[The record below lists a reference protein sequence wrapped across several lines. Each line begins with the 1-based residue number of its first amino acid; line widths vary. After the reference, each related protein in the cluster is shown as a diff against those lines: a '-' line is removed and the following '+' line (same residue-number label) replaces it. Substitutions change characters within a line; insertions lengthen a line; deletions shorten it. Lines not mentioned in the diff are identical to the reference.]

1 MVWEPHPNG
10 WEARP
15 DESWN
20 ARCCGRDDREWSWPE
35 GVGEERDARIFE
47 CGGGEDEREIG
58 AVGNVHDERIKGWP
72 SLGFEDARDCD
83 WIERIS
89 AESVDRLGGEGDKA
103 TST

>member
-20 ARCCGRDDREWSWPE
+20 ARCCGRDDRERSWPE